1 MTPAILPNRQ
11 LTFQPYDMIAVI
23 NKVKP
28 TFSMLVFE
36 YKAYGKLNQ
45 FNAVDEAIRTVQFIR
60 NKAIRLWMDGQAK
73 SCYDLNKYCAVLASE
88 FPFAHQLNSMARQA
102 AAERAWASIQRFY
115 DNCKSK
121 ISGKKADAFRSGS
134 PRLGSPETT
143 TMEKHQ
149 AGFPQFQKDNRSVE
163 YKTSGWALSNDR
175 KSITFTDK
183 KGIGKLKLKGTRD
196 LNFYQLSQIKRVRL
210 VKRSDGYYVQFCI
223 SVDRT
228 EILPATGKTIGL
240 DVGLANFYT
249 DSNGLEVENPRF
261 YRVGEVK
268 LKRAQRLVSRKVK
281 GSNNRSKSRIKL
293 SRIHLEISRQ
303 RKDHAVKLARCV
315 IRSNDLVAY
324 EDLRVRNM
332 VKNHCLAK
340 SINDAGWY
348 QFRVWLETFGR
359 IFGRVTVAVNPA
371 YTSQECSLCGVVV
384 KKSLSTRTHSC
395 QCGCSLGRDHNAALN
410 ILTKAIGTTGHVG
423 TSVLDTENAWGDKP
437 STLIGENLSGQG
449 MSRSQESP
457 DYINPRRLR

>member
-1 MTPAILPNRQ
+1 MILIIN
-11 LTFQPYDMIAVI
+11 AVDR
-23 NKVKP
+23 VFP
-28 TFSMLVFE
+28 MLVFE
-36 YKAYGKLNQ
+36 YKVYGKSSQ
-45 FNAVDEAIRTVQFIR
+45 FSAVEEAIRTVQFIR
-60 NKAIRLWMDGQAK
+60 NKAIRLWMDGGAK
-73 SCYDLNKYCAVLASE
+73 SCYDLNKYCAVLAKE
-88 FPFAHQLNSMARQA
+88 FPFANQLNSMARQA

-115 DNCKSK
+115 DNCKGK
-121 ISGKKADAFRSGS
+121 IAGKK
-134 PRLGSPETT
+134 
-143 TMEKHQ
+143 
-149 AGFPQFQKDNRSVE
+149 GFPQFQKDCRSVE
-163 YKTSGWALSNDR
+163 YKTSGWALSDDR

-196 LNFYQLSQIKRVRL
+196 LNFYQPDQIKRVRL
-210 VKRSDGYYVQFCI
+210 VKRADGYFVQFCI

-228 EILPATGKTIGL
+228 EILPATGNTIGL
-240 DVGLANFYT
+240 DVGIASFYT
-249 DSNGLEVENPRF
+249 DSNGLAVENPKF
-261 YRVGEVK
+261 YRAGEVK
-268 LKRAQRLVSRKVK
+268 MKRAQRLVSRKEK
-281 GSNNRSKSRIKL
+281 GKNNRKKSRIKL
-293 SRIHLEISRQ
+293 GRIHLKISRQ

-340 SINDAGWY
+340 SISDAGWY

-371 YTSQECSLCGVVV
+371 YTSQECSSCGTVV

-423 TSVLDTENAWGDKP
+423 TSVLDAVNASGDIP
-437 STLIGENLSGQG
+437 STSAGANLRGQG
-449 MSRSQESP
+449 ASLKEESP
-457 DYINPRRLR
+457 ALTNQAACGERV